1 MSRAHRNISFATVE
15 GFDAVLRD
23 GAVVTVRALETKELR
38 NRITSITRPLE
49 RCIFLPGRRNDVF
62 AQITET
68 FWVIGGRNDLPWL
81 TRYLPRAPE
90 FSDDEGMTWH
100 GAYGPRL
107 RTWAG
112 KVDQF
117 DEWRRLLIAGPTSR
131 RAVGVLFDPDRDF
144 IPASNDI
151 PCNNW
156 LSWLL
161 RDGRLHLNVAVRS
174 NDAMWGFSG
183 VNSFEWSVLQ
193 EMMAFWIGADVGE
206 STFFVTSYH
215 VYSRHYRRA
224 CDIVSHF
231 YGLTPYDFGIAS
243 PRFATPWA
251 DFSAAM
257 ADWFEI
263 EEQLRADPDPLPR
276 EGLATRDP
284 FLSSTLRLLR
294 LRWGAERWT
303 TGRLRS
309 ELAALP
315 EDDFAT
321 AAYEFFGRDRPEL
334 LTNISQPNIA
344 AFFRACQT
352 AKSDNTAG
360 LKAAIKHLHARKNAS
375 YAGAWKRRGERVSV
389 LPNIARKV
397 DRLQAFADEGMALE
411 GETVLD
417 TALDLYVYAAKYRLF
432 LAELA
437 GTDISPLDPGAP
449 RPFSDHNENFN
460 VLVDAADFSGDP
472 QGDFVDSIGAITTM
486 FEDLWRAVDAGAA
499 LADRQLWAAELTA
512 AAERLVGLVAAM
524 DQRSAND
531 FVRHVRGS

>member
-1 MSRAHRNISFATVE
+1 
-15 GFDAVLRD
+15 
-23 GAVVTVRALETKELR
+23 
-38 NRITSITRPLE
+38 
-49 RCIFLPGRRNDVF
+49 
-62 AQITET
+62 
-68 FWVIGGRNDLPWL
+68 
-81 TRYLPRAPE
+81 
-90 FSDDEGMTWH
+90 
-100 GAYGPRL
+100 
-107 RTWAG
+107 
-112 KVDQF
+112 
-117 DEWRRLLIAGPTSR
+117 
-131 RAVGVLFDPDRDF
+131 
-144 IPASNDI
+144 
-151 PCNNW
+151 
-156 LSWLL
+156 
-161 RDGRLHLNVAVRS
+161 
-174 NDAMWGFSG
+174 
-183 VNSFEWSVLQ
+183 
-193 EMMAFWIGADVGE
+193 
-206 STFFVTSYH
+206 
-215 VYSRHYRRA
+215 
-224 CDIVSHF
+224 
-231 YGLTPYDFGIAS
+231 
-243 PRFATPWA
+243 
-251 DFSAAM
+251 
-257 ADWFEI
+257 
-263 EEQLRADPDPLPR
+263 
-276 EGLATRDP
+276 
-284 FLSSTLRLLR
+284 LR

-524 DQRSAND
+524 DQRSASD